1 MLAKI
6 LEEIDC
12 RFENLIVADD
22 ECRKTALSK
31 HSYEQAKYFQNLIF
45 STERAKDIVE
55 EIIRK
60 HLSGKDTNAPINDGR
75 IPEEIEEAL
84 KQMYLEV
91 ANNYDIS
98 DLHYDG
104 DKVACVASRCRQVA
118 ISLVREIFQKHMNDG
133 WIPVEKRLPEDGESV
148 LCTDGEYVYLVEYDA
163 DLDAGFG
170 DMDGIIA
177 WQPLPEPY
185 RPEKGEG

>member
-60 HLSGKDTNAPINDGR
+60 HLSGRGI
-75 IPEEIEEAL
+75 
-84 KQMYLEV
+84 
-91 ANNYDIS
+91 
-98 DLHYDG
+98 
-104 DKVACVASRCRQVA
+104 CV
-118 ISLVREIFQKHMNDG
+118 LTNDG
-133 WIPVEKRLPEDGESV
+133 WIPVEIAPPPIGQRLQATIKHHKWIADYDSDWVPEEEKTVHPEWTEVCEIVSIGAMWFYYCKGTDYEKEIAYIAPLKDLSV
-148 LCTDGEYVYLVEYDA
+148 PVDE
-163 DLDAGFG
+163 
-170 DMDGIIA
+170 IIA
-177 WQPLPEPY
+177 WRTLPESY
-185 RPEKGEG
+185 RPEKGEN